1 VSDWTVAMS
10 REGRLRIALGGM
22 LTARVGDGLI
32 AEYDGWGTIR
42 IYAEGEGDLPQRDLH
57 LDRHRLGAFM
67 GVIEAAEQA
76 LAPVE
81 AAPTQPRL

>member
-10 REGRLRIALGGM
+10 REGRLRVALGGM

-42 IYAEGEGDLPQRDLH
+42 IFAEGEGDLPQRELH

-67 GVIEAAEQA
+67 AVIEAAEQGLIA
-76 LAPVE
+76 SRGRPHDE
-81 AAPTQPRL
+81 